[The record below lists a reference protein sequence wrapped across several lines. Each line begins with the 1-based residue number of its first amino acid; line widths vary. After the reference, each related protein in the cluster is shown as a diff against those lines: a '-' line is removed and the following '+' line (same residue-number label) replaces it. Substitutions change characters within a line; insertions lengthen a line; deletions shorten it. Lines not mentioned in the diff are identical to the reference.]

1 VACALFVLSPASSH
15 AEEGRRILVLLE
27 NTRTALLPRLGA
39 ELASSGFAVDVVS
52 PPSFPLSRQGME
64 QLARQERASLALVMM
79 EAGAGIELWVLDAT
93 TGKSTFREV
102 ILSLYD
108 PRDAPDVI
116 AIRVVETFR
125 ATLIDLEHAQPA
137 FEADQKPGPV
147 VETPIGVRS
156 PSRFTL
162 AVGGGGAYST
172 GGVGIMAH
180 LNGSFAWAATPR
192 FSFALDGA
200 LTPATTKLRG
210 PEGEADI
217 GWYLAGL
224 SMRFTAT
231 DPGALVRLQSGVGA
245 WFAVMHLDGHA
256 AATYSSTPSQF
267 MSVIPHLD
275 LGLRVALT
283 SRLGIAANLS
293 GGASIPG
300 TSIRFADR
308 QVATWGRPLWLA
320 GVAVEAPLD

>member
-1 VACALFVLSPASSH
+1 VACAILFLLPAPVH
-15 AEEGRRILVLLE
+15 AQDRRRILVMLE
-27 NTRTALLPRLGA
+27 NTRAALLPRLGA
-39 ELASSGFAVDVVS
+39 ELASSGFGVDVVT
-52 PPSFPLSRQGME
+52 PSAFPLSRQEME
-64 QLARQERASLALVMM
+64 QLGRQEHASLALVMM
-79 EAGAGIELWVLDAT
+79 EAGAGIELWVLDPA

-125 ATLIDLEHAQPA
+125 ATLIDLERAQPA
-137 FEADQKPGPV
+137 PEAEPKPELV
-147 VETPIGVRS
+147 VEAPATTRS
-156 PSRFTL
+156 PPRFTL
-162 AVGGGGAYST
+162 AVGAGGAYSW
-172 GGVGIMAH
+172 GGVGIMPE
-180 LNGSFAWAATPR
+180 LNGSVAWTATPR

-200 LTPATTKLRG
+200 LTAATTKLRG

-231 DPGALVRLQSGVGA
+231 NPDAIVRLRSGVGA
-245 WFAVMHLDGHA
+245 WVAVMHLDGHA
-256 AATYSSTPSQF
+256 AATYVSTPSTF
-267 MSVIPHLD
+267 VSAIPHLD

-283 SRLGIAANLS
+283 SRLGLAANLS

-308 QVATWGRPLWLA
+308 QIATWGRPLWLA